1 MKVIKIVYS
10 ALFLFA
16 FNFANAQD
24 DLLNELDSVTK
35 PKEVTTS
42 AFKGLQVANVQST
55 KLASKG
61 EWYFIVSH
69 RFGDL
74 TNGLDNFFGLD
85 NAYTKIGGIYG
96 ITNWLSL
103 SASRHT
109 YGKTYELAA
118 KYKLTNQIVDG
129 FPITIVGYNTFDINT
144 ALDKDEFPELKAS
157 NRLAYTSQL
166 LFSRK
171 FSENF
176 SAEVNTIYVHKN
188 LYEPTLEKKDNFLI
202 GTGGRLKISKRMSIN
217 ADYSARLNAVE
228 HSVYHNPISLGM
240 DIDTGG
246 HIFQMVFSNSQ
257 LMNDVA
263 YFTNTT
269 GVTSGKGIFF
279 GFNMYRVF

>member
-10 ALFLFA
+10 SLFLFA

-24 DLLNELDSVTK
+24 DLLNELDSGTK
-35 PKEVTTS
+35 SKEVTTA

-129 FPITIVGYNTFDINT
+129 FPITIVGYNTLDINSE
-144 ALDKDEFPELKAS
+144 LDKDEFPALKAT